1 MSASQP
7 ATATSD
13 DQQLLSHL
21 AAYLLHDVGGEL
33 AIETLHLRATDY
45 LDRSEEEVK
54 ALIDTGEDDGTYEV
68 TRGANNALHVT
79 DVSPIGDPPDAL
91 AALLNEDNLAGPT
104 ATFEDI
110 DVIGETMAE
119 HLRDTGFESFEALS
133 AASPDE
139 LTGLPTMTETKATQI
154 ITQAGQ
160 FLAPELHLVQEAL
173 DRYHHHKDR
182 WGDTQAVVQPLLEV
196 DQDVGEPLM
205 LTDTAVPTE
214 DTHYH
219 GLPVLTNVDHPHMVQ
234 AADFPQRDGEPIPPK
249 ATTMST
255 VGLDTDVATAQKLAR
270 GNRGLRL
277 VGPHGCG
284 KNYTLQYVHYQTN
297 RVLVS
302 IDADSSMLAQDVLG
316 ISTVDADR
324 MVVFRD
330 GVLTKAMKH
339 GYTLVINEGNVV
351 PPGVMMALQ
360 EILNENVLTIKESG
374 ETITPHPAA
383 RIVLTMNPPT
393 REYRGSEPLNAAT
406 RDRFQTVFFEYLD
419 IQDEIDLLDQK
430 ANASRQRVDR
440 TDIRRLVTAAGATRE
455 NETWPT
461 LSTRTLEHA
470 IDWIDEGAS
479 VRGALK
485 HVVQAVT
492 EPHQN
497 PTDTHELIEDI

>member
-1 MSASQP
+1 
-7 ATATSD
+7 
-13 DQQLLSHL
+13 
-21 AAYLLHDVGGEL
+21 
-33 AIETLHLRATDY
+33 
-45 LDRSEEEVK
+45 
-54 ALIDTGEDDGTYEV
+54 
-68 TRGANNALHVT
+68 
-79 DVSPIGDPPDAL
+79 
-91 AALLNEDNLAGPT
+91 
-104 ATFEDI
+104 
-110 DVIGETMAE
+110 
-119 HLRDTGFESFEALS
+119 
-133 AASPDE
+133 
-139 LTGLPTMTETKATQI
+139 
-154 ITQAGQ
+154 
-160 FLAPELHLVQEAL
+160 
-173 DRYHHHKDR
+173 
-182 WGDTQAVVQPLLEV
+182 
-196 DQDVGEPLM
+196 
-205 LTDTAVPTE
+205 
-214 DTHYH
+214 
-219 GLPVLTNVDHPHMVQ
+219 
-234 AADFPQRDGEPIPPK
+234 
-249 ATTMST
+249 
-255 VGLDTDVATAQKLAR
+255 
-270 GNRGLRL
+270 
-277 VGPHGCG
+277 
-284 KNYTLQYVHYQTN
+284 
-297 RVLVS
+297 
-302 IDADSSMLAQDVLG
+302 
-316 ISTVDADR
+316 

-485 HVVQAVT
+485 HVVQAVA

-497 PTDTHELIEDI
+497 PPDTYELIEDI